1 MPAHLFHSETIV
13 EIFNSDQDA
22 LAAVSELKKN
32 GFSDAQ
38 ITVTSHGTAPEDVP
52 LEDDIGE
59 YAMSGAAAGLG
70 LSAVLGLGILAG
82 VAPDVTTAVVA
93 GFPGLIFSTA
103 AAGAAIAGTSGAV
116 VGTVHG
122 HHFSHGEHHQTPY
135 TVVTVR
141 SGRRA
146 SVASRVLTT
155 FNQSKQSS
163 SQAM

>member
-1 MPAHLFHSETIV
+1 MPARLFHSETLI
-13 EIFNSDQDA
+13 EIFNSDEDA
-22 LAAVSELKKN
+22 LAAVQELKRN

-38 ITVTSHGTAPEDVP
+38 ITVTSHGVAPADLP
-52 LEDDIGE
+52 LEEDIGE

-82 VAPDVTTAVVA
+82 VAPDVTSAVVA

-103 AAGAAIAGTSGAV
+103 AAGAALAGTSGAV

-122 HHFSHGEHHQTPY
+122 HHFSHGELPKSPY

-146 SVASRVLTT
+146 SVASRVL
-155 FNQSKQSS
+155 NQFSQNKQS